1 MQSKQACA
9 AKFQILNR
17 KAGFGADFDKL
28 RRKYERK

>member
-1 MQSKQACA
+1 MLLKQACA

-17 KAGFGADFDKL
+17 EAGFSADFDKL

>member
-1 MQSKQACA
+1 MRSKRACA

-17 KAGFGADFDKL
+17 EAVFSADFDKL